1 MPAFLRLLVYIRS
14 SINKEKTQMKLNWK
28 TFKITFALIIVI
40 GSIFW
45 AGSSLRTQFYS
56 GSNLNFVVGN
66 GTVSVTNP
74 SNQIVSV
81 QLLAT
86 GSRSFTVSSP
96 IRFIPTSSTKLGTG
110 RDTTQTVEFELLP
123 GVTEFTVV
131 RRTSTTPNV
140 TFVTNSAID
149 LEANAQP
156 LNTSDSR
163 ATLFVV
169 VVIILGALFY
179 ISNITEHRWINVLRG
194 KNASNEETR
203 PNPVIS
209 DIGQGDALRPYGDNR
224 ASILS

>member
-1 MPAFLRLLVYIRS
+1 
-14 SINKEKTQMKLNWK
+14 MKLNGK
-28 TFKITFALIIVI
+28 TFKISFALIIVI
-40 GSIFW
+40 GSLFW

-56 GSNLNFVVGN
+56 GSNLNFVVGQ

-74 SNQIVSV
+74 SNQSV
-81 QLLAT
+81 PAQLLAT
-86 GSRSFTVSSP
+86 GSRSFAVSSP
-96 IRFIPTSSTKLGTG
+96 IRVIPTSSTKLGTG

-140 TFVTNSAID
+140 TFVTNSAIH

-179 ISNITEHRWINVLRG
+179 ISNINEHHWINVLRG
-194 KNASNEETR
+194 RNASNEDTQ
-203 PNPVIS
+203 PNPAIS
-209 DIGQGDALRPYGDNR
+209 DIGQGNAPHSFGDNR
-224 ASILS
+224 ASVQR